1 MMLPSYCAQV
11 AVDPTEDWLP
21 IIYLKQ
27 IETDLAEPKH
37 LANCVA
43 FYLKRREA
51 CDCVLTVCHPAD
63 QLACECVLSS
73 AVCPCAC
80 NQAQPHQP
88 GQPPNASQLASIVRP
103 FRIVNYADVNE
114 LSVTKLT
121 GACFLSRSSLL
132 EPHVFISL
140 LTLSHLLPIPQ
151 FLKSASPYMILACP
165 LRHDSLELS
174 SV

>member
-1 MMLPSYCAQV
+1 MHRSLSIRLPV
-11 AVDPTEDWLP
+11 
-21 IIYLKQ
+21 IYLNKEQ

-37 LANCVA
+37 LASCVA

-51 CDCVLTVCHPAD
+51 YSHDARIPPACHPACDCVLTVCQPAD
-63 QLACECVLSS
+63 QPACECVLSS

-88 GQPPNASQLASIVRP
+88 GQPSNASQLASIVRP

-121 GACFLSRSSLL
+121 GACFLSRSSPL

-140 LTLSHLLPIPQ
+140 ITLPRLLPIP
-151 FLKSASPYMILACP
+151 
-165 LRHDSLELS
+165 
-174 SV
+174 